1 VNRKGVTLKDVAAA
15 AKVSRA
21 TAARALNSYG
31 YVGDDT
37 SARVLKVADSLGYR
51 ANRVAQ
57 ALRRGQLPLIGF
69 LPGDIQNPFFARI
82 AHDLEV
88 ELRKQG
94 HNLLIASSEESVEQE
109 RELLESLRSLSVR
122 GFILAPTSASDNQH
136 IVNLARDGAPI
147 VLIDRVAENVR
158 CDSVVVD
165 NEGGAREAVNYL
177 VENGHSRIAILRD
190 ESRIFTAQERFAGY
204 RNALQAHGLGV
215 DEDLVSVSPSTVQHA
230 IDATIRLFSRR
241 EKPTA
246 LFTVDSLMTQGA
258 LLALRSMGLSV
269 PRDVSLV
276 GATQSVL
283 LVEVAL
289 YGRGHVIRFGAGC
302 ARECRV
308 ELGAVNATGQRIGR
322 CLRFDARRGD
332 RGEQRIRGA
341 RVGRLRV
348 NVDAV
353 AGCIGLRQS
362 RVRRNEVSRVFEGR
376 RFLGL

>member
-1 VNRKGVTLKDVAAA
+1 MNRPVNRRGVTLKDVAAA

-37 SARVLKVADSLGYR
+37 SARVLEVADSLGYR

-57 ALRRGQLPLIGF
+57 ALRRGQLPLVGF

-82 AHDLEV
+82 AHDLEA

-94 HNLLIASSEESVEQE
+94 HNLVIASSEESVEQE

-136 IVNLARDGAPI
+136 IVKLARDGAPI

-177 VENGHSRIAILRD
+177 VENGHRRIAILRD

-204 RNALQAHGLGV
+204 RNALEAHGLGV
-215 DEDLVSVSPSTVQHA
+215 DDSLVNVSRSTVEHA
-230 IDATIRLFSRR
+230 IEATIRLFSRR

-258 LLALRSMGLSV
+258 LLALRSMGLSI
-269 PRDVSLV
+269 PREVSLV
-276 GATQSVL
+276 GFDDFDLATFTDPQITVVAQPIAEIGPRAAALLIERLEGKKAAPRHVRFPTRLVVRGSVAPL
-283 LVEVAL
+283 
-289 YGRGHVIRFGAGC
+289 
-302 ARECRV
+302 
-308 ELGAVNATGQRIGR
+308 
-322 CLRFDARRGD
+322 
-332 RGEQRIRGA
+332 
-341 RVGRLRV
+341 
-348 NVDAV
+348 
-353 AGCIGLRQS
+353 S
-362 RVRRNEVSRVFEGR
+362 RKRAKA
-376 RFLGL
+376 

>member
-1 VNRKGVTLKDVAAA
+1 LTRKVVTLKDVAAA
-15 AKVSRA
+15 ANVSRA
-21 TAARALNSYG
+21 TAARALNAYG

-37 SARVLKVADSLGYR
+37 SARVLEVADSLGYR

-136 IVNLARDGAPI
+136 IVNLAKDGAPI

-165 NEGGAREAVNYL
+165 NEGGARAAVDYL
-177 VENGHSRIAILRD
+177 VENGHRRVALLRD
-190 ESRIFTAQERFAGY
+190 DSRIFTAQERFAGY
-204 RNALQAHGLGV
+204 RNSLHAHGIALDESLVGV
-215 DEDLVSVSPSTVQHA
+215 SRSTVEQA
-230 IDATIRLFSRR
+230 IEATIRLFSRR
-241 EKPTA
+241 DRPTA

-258 LLALRSMGLSV
+258 LLALRSMGLAV
-269 PRDVSLV
+269 ARDVSLV
-276 GATQSVL
+276 GFDDFDLATFTDPQITVIAQPIAEIGPRAAQL
-283 LVEVAL
+283 LIERLDGKKAAPRHVRFPTRL
-289 YGRGHVIRFGAGC
+289 VIRGSVAPLS
-302 ARECRV
+302 RK
-308 ELGAVNATGQRIGR
+308 
-322 CLRFDARRGD
+322 
-332 RGEQRIRGA
+332 
-341 RVGRLRV
+341 RLK
-348 NVDAV
+348 A
-353 AGCIGLRQS
+353 
-362 RVRRNEVSRVFEGR
+362 
-376 RFLGL
+376 

>member
-1 VNRKGVTLKDVAAA
+1 MNRKGVTLKDVAAA

-37 SARVLKVADSLGYR
+37 SARVLQVADSLGYR

-88 ELRKQG
+88 ELRKHG

-122 GFILAPTSASDNQH
+122 GFILAPTSASGDNQH
-136 IVNLARDGAPI
+136 IVSLARDGAPI
-147 VLIDRVAENVR
+147 VLIDRVAENVH

-177 VENGHSRIAILRD
+177 VENGHSRIAILRE

-204 RNALQAHGLGV
+204 RNSLEAHGLGV

-241 EKPTA
+241 ERPTA

-276 GATQSVL
+276 GFDDFDLATFTDPQITV
-283 LVEVAL
+283 VAQP
-289 YGRGHVIRFGAGC
+289 VA
-302 ARECRV
+302 
-308 ELGAVNATGQRIGR
+308 ELGPRAAALLIERLGGMKGAPRHVRFPTRLIVRGSVAP
-322 CLRFDARRGD
+322 LRKRA
-332 RGEQRIRGA
+332 EA
-341 RVGRLRV
+341 
-348 NVDAV
+348 
-353 AGCIGLRQS
+353 
-362 RVRRNEVSRVFEGR
+362 
-376 RFLGL
+376 